1 MNAAQDSRRHDH
13 AAEAGFTM
21 LEVLVALTIF
31 LMVIATVGTTI
42 ARRDMTPTPLQ
53 TAKTMQSML
62 FRARSDAIL
71 RGADTAFVIDMKA
84 KRFAYPK
91 GSAPIALPEGGD
103 IRMLTGG
110 ELISESGEVL
120 LLFRADGS
128 SSGAEIL
135 LSDGRSAEARIN
147 VNWLTGV
154 PLLLE
159 GEAQ

>member
-1 MNAAQDSRRHDH
+1 MSAAQDDRHDDR
-13 AAEAGFTM
+13 AAEAGFTI
-21 LEVLVALTIF
+21 LEVLVTLTIF

-42 ARRDMTPTPLQ
+42 ARRDTTPTPLE
-53 TAKTMQSML
+53 TAKKMQSML

-71 RGADTAFVIDMKA
+71 KGVDTAFVINLKA

-91 GSAPIALPEGGD
+91 GSTPIELPRGEE

-110 ELISESGEVL
+110 ELVSESGEVH

-135 LSDGRSAEARIN
+135 LTDGRSADARIN

-159 GEAQ
+159 GGAR